1 MEISTYP
8 AYLGKYVVQVT
19 LCRTALSDGRVRF
32 ADISGVNPP
41 VIDLHAGFHKRQK
54 HCFRRIS
61 TLPTAGKSRVR
72 YFVFSGEL
80 YAVTLPRDAVHDGV
94 SAVGV
99 GVRFPFQFI
108 YLWGDVSPLFSC
120 CFLSFIFNPSFL

>member
-8 AYLGKYVVQVT
+8 AYLGKYVVQIT
-19 LCRTALSDGRVRF
+19 LCRTALSDERVRF
-32 ADISGVNPP
+32 ADISGIKLP

-54 HCFRRIS
+54 HCFRRS
-61 TLPTAGKSRVR
+61 SMLRAAGKSRVR

-80 YAVTLPRDAVHDGV
+80 YAVTLPRNAVHNGA
-94 SAVGV
+94 SAVWV

-108 YLWGDVSPLFSC
+108 YLWENISPLISFTL
-120 CFLSFIFNPSFL
+120 LSLIYF